1 MKKIYPSNPFT
12 QVLHR
17 CSEQHGLYLAKVKSS
32 SWASFWF
39 YVTCAYKLCPLNAI
53 QSLSEQFRILSASL
67 RLLYEGSLVLMLCSF
82 FPWEKMLHSPGK
94 FLKTQETNNSIS
106 SGSPWNWA
114 DSKGLH
120 FTNINK
126 HLWLLRDTLSQTE
139 LPQRNRN
146 QASGLEK
153 TQINWNAWRRH
164 SPTAWAAWWLCKEFQ
179 FSSFCEL

>member
-1 MKKIYPSNPFT
+1 MKKNISFKSFYTSVAQMQWT
-12 QVLHR
+12 TWTL
-17 CSEQHGLYLAKVKSS
+17 SSKEKVKFMSIIL
-32 SWASFWF
+32 
-39 YVTCAYKLCPLNAI
+39 VLCCLCLCPLNAI
-53 QSLSEQFRILSASL
+53 QSLSEQFRILSATL
-67 RLLYEGSLVLMLCSF
+67 RLLYEGSLVLKLCSY
-82 FPWEKMLHSPGK
+82 FPWEKMLHPSGK

-120 FTNINK
+120 FTNKKK
-126 HLWLLRDTLSQTE
+126 HLGLLRDTLSQTE

-153 TQINWNAWRRH
+153 TQINWNAWWRH
-164 SPTAWAAWWLCKEFQ
+164 FPTAWATWWLCKEFQ